1 MTTLNVVPTSESHR
15 RVLYLDLRQEN
26 RGESTSELI
35 KDLRRLDL
43 AGTKIAERIA
53 KATLKG
59 IGRYRKDRKKS
70 RRGGG
75 AGLSKMPLHLTRSLA
90 TGLEELDGITDDLER
105 ALPAR
110 KLRSK
115 ILKNR

>member
-1 MTTLNVVPTSESHR
+1 MTTLNVVPASESHR
-15 RVLYLDLRQEN
+15 RVLYLDLRQEK
-26 RGESTSELI
+26 RSEPTSELI

-43 AGTKIAERIA
+43 AGTKFAERIA

-59 IGRYRKDRKKS
+59 IRHYRKDRKKTH
-70 RRGGG
+70 RGGS
-75 AGLSKMPLHLTRSLA
+75 AGLTKMPLHLTRGFA
-90 TGLEELDGITDDLER
+90 IGLEELEGVTNDLER

-115 ILKNR
+115 FLKNR